1 VTDQMPVT
9 GPRGTPMTDPHGKQV
24 ETTRRAV
31 LAGAGAVG
39 LTVALAGCAAYG
51 DTGPA
56 AKPEGTGG
64 AGQVLIK
71 TSGVP
76 VGGGAI
82 VDQVVVTQPVQG
94 TFKCFSAIC
103 THAGC
108 PVNKISGGE
117 IHCPCHGSA
126 YKIADGSVANGPATK
141 PLPPV
146 DITVTGDDITL
157 TH

>member
-1 VTDQMPVT
+1 VTEPLSKPGTDQMP
-9 GPRGTPMTDPHGKQV
+9 
-24 ETTRRAV
+24 TTRRAV
-31 LAGAGAVG
+31 LTGAGAVG
-39 LTVALAGCAAYG
+39 LTAALAGCAAYG

-56 AKPEGTGG
+56 PKQTEGSGS

-76 VGGGAI
+76 VGGGTI
-82 VDQVVVTQPVQG
+82 VGQVVVTQPVQG

-108 PVNKISGGE
+108 PVNKVSGGQ

-126 YKIADGSVANGPATK
+126 YKVADGSVANGPATK
-141 PLPPV
+141 PLPPL
-146 DITVTGDDITL
+146 DITVTGEDITL